1 MMRLAPVAALF
12 AATLLACGSVEG
24 TEPDGS
30 IDTGGD
36 ATDPAV
42 DAVLEIGTGF
52 PELEPLVCGQDVPII
67 QGIQGGYHIW
77 GGFSATGL
85 EPGTMAIDFGLDV
98 GGVEVASASY
108 EDSPVAI
115 DGRIDYAGVAV
126 ILHADQDPDALSG
139 TAATLHVTVVDSVGA
154 SASDSVE
161 IVPFCCSR

>member
-1 MMRLAPVAALF
+1 MLRLAPVAALLALAF
-12 AATLLACGSVEG
+12 SACGSVEG

-30 IDTGGD
+30 VDAGGD
-36 ATDPAV
+36 STDPAV
-42 DAVLEIGTGF
+42 GPVLQIGTGF

-67 QGIQGGYHIW
+67 QGIQGGYHVW
-77 GGFSATGL
+77 GGFAATGL

-139 TAATLHVTVVDSVGA
+139 TAATLRVTVVDSTGA

-161 IVPFCCSR
+161 IVPICCSR